1 MPVIVIGGIVGGV
14 ASPTESGSLAVVY
27 GLAGSWTALRTIGAR
42 ALCAAIRD
50 AALTAGMVLLMVAAA
65 NVLAQA
71 VVVDGLGAA
80 IGDALSAAHNRILF
94 LFLSMAA
101 LIVIGILLEG
111 FPAILI
117 AAPIFLP
124 AATRI
129 GIDPLQFG
137 ILLIMASGIGV
148 MMPPPASASTSP
160 ARSATPRSI
169 RPCAPARP
177 TTSSSFSASSS

>member
-1 MPVIVIGGIVGGV
+1 V
-14 ASPTESGSLAVVY
+14 
-27 GLAGSWTALRTIGAR
+27 
-42 ALCAAIRD
+42 RD

-80 IGDALSAAHNRILF
+80 VGGALTAAHDPVLF
-94 LFLSMAA
+94 LVCSMVA
-101 LIVIGILLEG
+101 LIVIGFLLEG

-124 AATRI
+124 AAAQV
-129 GIDPLQFG
+129 GVDPLQFG

-148 MMPPPASASTSP
+148 MMPPAGIGFYIACTVSDAPINPAMRASAVYNLALLLGLVVVMFVPGLTLWLP
-160 ARSATPRSI
+160 HA
-169 RPCAPARP
+169 
-177 TTSSSFSASSS
+177 FGMK